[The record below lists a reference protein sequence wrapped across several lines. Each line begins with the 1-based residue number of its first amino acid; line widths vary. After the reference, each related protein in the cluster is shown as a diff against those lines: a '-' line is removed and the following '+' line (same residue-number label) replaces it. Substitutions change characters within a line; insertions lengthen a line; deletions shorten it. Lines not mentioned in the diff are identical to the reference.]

1 MLFYMTYERHSVFV
15 ALSVIYMILLHTYLM
30 RSHGADNNVL
40 IEDTRAGIKYK
51 SKDCG
56 EALKS
61 KGFKLSTTKI
71 EYLGINLVKEGK
83 EVKN

>member
-1 MLFYMTYERHSVFV
+1 MYLF
-15 ALSVIYMILLHTYLM
+15 
-30 RSHGADNNVL
+30 ADNNVL

-83 EVKN
+83 EVKNNQCRRRSHTKRPFVLSRINNT